1 MLLGH
6 GRSIPEADGTA
17 RRARHARRSHPWL
30 LAAVALGVIVVG
42 LVAALALTAALGGDG
57 ADRPRA
63 GADGPT
69 DFVSYQDPQGR
80 FGLSYPSDWRQ
91 VPPSAPDVALLL
103 RVKPMAEDSML
114 VRVVPLAEP
123 VKPDQLG
130 EAKKITD
137 RLVQGSDVRVLV
149 ERQVTLNG
157 LPGYYYL
164 YTFGEPGS
172 DRFGLHAHYFL
183 FSGSTMHVLVFQA
196 LPDTNFTEL
205 APAFDSIARSYQ
217 VPSGTSSPAPATGSD
232 PASEEP
238 SG

>member
-1 MLLGH
+1 MRLGH
-6 GRSIPEADGTA
+6 GRSAAGPDGTPRHA
-17 RRARHARRSHPWL
+17 RRARRSHPWL
-30 LAAVALGVIVVG
+30 LATAALGAIVVG
-42 LVAALALTAALGGDG
+42 LVAALALIAALGGDG
-57 ADRPRA
+57 ADRA

-69 DFVSYQDPQGR
+69 DSVSYQDPQGR
-80 FGLSYPSDWRQ
+80 FRLSYPSDWRQ
-91 VPPSAPDVALLL
+91 VPPSAADVALLL

-123 VKPDQLG
+123 VKLDQLL
-130 EAKKITD
+130 EAKKTTD
-137 RLVQGSDVRVLV
+137 GLLQGSGVRVLV

-196 LPDTNFTEL
+196 LPDTDFIEL
-205 APAFDSIARSYQ
+205 APDFDSIARSYQ
-217 VPSGTSSPAPATGSD
+217 VPSGTSSTAPATGSD
-232 PASEEP
+232 PASAEP